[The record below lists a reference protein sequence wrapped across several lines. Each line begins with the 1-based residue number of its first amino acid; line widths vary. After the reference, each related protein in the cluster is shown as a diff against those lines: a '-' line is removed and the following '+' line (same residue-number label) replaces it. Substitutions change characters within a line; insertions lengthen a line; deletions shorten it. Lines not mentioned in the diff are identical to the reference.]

1 MDTKKERARVERLEK
16 LVDMYE
22 QAERRERIMTE
33 TEDFLNNLFG
43 TMRFDKSNYRHSM
56 QITNAAKKRIEAAY
70 INTLNT
76 LNHE

>member
-16 LVDMYE
+16 LVDVYE

-43 TMRFDKSNYRHSM
+43 MRSKGSKYLHNM
-56 QITNAAKKRIEAAY
+56 EITNAAKKRIEAAY

-76 LNHE
+76 LKHE